1 MSLQNMAKRF
11 ISETNVKLSLLRGNE
26 MMIVNVGYQDYVL
39 PTKDAIT
46 LLELLSKAER
56 YEDRYVSKEDKKN
69 TTGEAYH
76 TYHVYENDTVFN
88 AKVIPNEK
96 YRMAKLAGKPER
108 P

>member
-1 MSLQNMAKRF
+1 
-11 ISETNVKLSLLRGNE
+11 
-26 MMIVNVGYQDYVL
+26 MMIVTIGYQDYAL

-76 TYHVYENDTVFN
+76 TFHVYENDTVFN

-108 P
+108 S

>member
-1 MSLQNMAKRF
+1 MSFHRMAKQF
-11 ISETNVKLSLLRGNE
+11 ISETNVKLALMRRDE
-26 MMIVNVGYQDYVL
+26 MMIVTIGYQDYAL

-76 TYHVYENDTVFN
+76 TYHVYENDTMFN

>member
-1 MSLQNMAKRF
+1 MSFHRMAKQFTSTININRAQ
-11 ISETNVKLSLLRGNE
+11 LRGDE
-26 MMIVNVGYQDYVL
+26 MMIVTIGYQDYAL

-56 YEDRYVSKEDKKN
+56 YEDRYVSKDAKDN

-76 TYHVYENDTVFN
+76 TFHVYENDTVFN

-108 P
+108 S

>member
-1 MSLQNMAKRF
+1 MAKQFTSTININRAQ
-11 ISETNVKLSLLRGNE
+11 LRGDE
-26 MMIVNVGYQDYVL
+26 MMIVTIGYQDYAL

-56 YEDRYVSKEDKKN
+56 YEDRYVSKDANGN

-108 P
+108 S

>member
-1 MSLQNMAKRF
+1 MSFHRMAKQFTSTININRAQ
-11 ISETNVKLSLLRGNE
+11 LRGDE
-26 MMIVNVGYQDYVL
+26 MMIVTIGYQDYAL

-56 YEDRYVSKEDKKN
+56 YEDRYVSKDAKEN
-69 TTGEAYH
+69 TMGEAYH
-76 TYHVYENDTVFN
+76 TFHVYENDTVFN